1 MSEILLDTIL
11 DVLKLIPFLFIAFLV
26 IEIIEHKISSK
37 SKDVISSSGK
47 FGPILGSILGAIPQC
62 GFSVVATN
70 LYITR
75 IVSLGTLIS
84 IYLSTSDEMLPIL
97 ISNNM
102 PITEILKILGIK
114 VAIGMFFGFIIDLL
128 YRQKEKKDFHI
139 CESDDCDCEES
150 LLKSSIVHTLKTVTF
165 IFLVSLLL
173 NIGFTYIG
181 EETIEKAFMSSS
193 IFAPII
199 SCLIGLIPN
208 CASSVIIT
216 EIHLNHVISLGT
228 AIGGLLTNSGLSLLV
243 LFKNNKNI
251 KENLMIMTL
260 IYVIG
265 VISGIII
272 NLVL

>member
-1 MSEILLDTIL
+1 MREILIDTIL
-11 DVLKLIPFLFIAFLV
+11 DVVKLIPFLFIAFLI
-26 IEIIEHKISSK
+26 IEIIEHKISEK
-37 SKDVISSSGK
+37 SKKVISKSGK
-47 FGPILGSILGAIPQC
+47 FGPIVGSLLGAIPQC

-102 PITEILKILGIK
+102 PLMDILKILGIK
-114 VAIGMFFGFIIDLL
+114 VALGMFYGFIIDLI
-128 YRQKEKKDFHI
+128 YRKVEKKDFHI

-150 LLKSSIVHTLKTVTF
+150 LIKSSVVHTLKTVLF
-165 IFLVSLLL
+165 IFIVSIIL
-173 NIGFTYIG
+173 NICFEYIG
-181 EETIEKAFMSSS
+181 EERITEAFMSKS
-193 IFAPII
+193 IFAPLI

-216 EIHLNHVISLGT
+216 EIYLNNVITLGT
-228 AIGGLLTNSGLSLLV
+228 ALGGLLTNSGLSLLV
-243 LFKNNKNI
+243 LFKNNKNL
-251 KENLMIMTL
+251 KENLSIITI
-260 IYVIG
+260 IYIIG

-272 NLVL
+272 NLIA